1 MFDPRE
7 EIQIIGINTD
17 DEDLYARRELEE
29 WATNFNETMRL
40 KNRYNRAVEKL
51 ERIEQELE
59 DKIKFCEMEAEGTV
73 NDTHCRIAIIFY
85 KKLLDIIREG

>member
-7 EIQIIGINTD
+7 EIQIIAIDMD
-17 DEDLYARRELEE
+17 DKDLCARRDLEE

-59 DKIKFCEMEAEGTV
+59 DKIKFCETEAEGTV